1 MTFRMTTS
9 GQIQVWAL
17 MFEISP
23 FEEAF
28 SRDLQRAKREWRD
41 EDRIWLIPGAER
53 VARWPVGEG
62 GRFSECLIPSET
74 MNLISVIHVDEG
86 RRTYPPIGLPEDWPN
101 LLPEGLYWQWLNAT
115 PLITEGP
122 KSLRLRIPVA
132 RGERVSYVEE
142 TFYMEA
148 GPIMPIAGVDEQ
160 ARLTLLAWPQAGAE
174 AVAPVSPETESRQF
188 FGPLRRERVRAD
200 GQDIEVVVPEQDSQ
214 FRALN
219 VWLRWPEPFGALFPT
234 GGGADLLYH
243 RGLMRSYL
251 DELRDGR
258 YEKILRE
265 TEGWVS
271 LFTGEAQA
279 PLGKAWFMP
288 KVLANPD
295 EVLLVAEVRYDI
307 AADSLEELV
316 RSKRFQEVERT
327 PIMVRQVRG
336 WLGYFW
342 WEFYCD
348 LSRHVTI
355 RLCQNCGGVIRG
367 GHADRQCCTRLE
379 NLECHRQRNAEAQRR
394 GRRRRK

>member
-1 MTFRMTTS
+1 MTGS
-9 GQIQVWAL
+9 GQIQVWAPF
-17 MFEISP
+17 FEISP

-41 EDRIWLIPGAER
+41 EDRIWLIPGAEQ
-53 VARWPVGEG
+53 VARWDVGEG

-74 MNLISVIHVDEG
+74 MNLMSVINVDEG
-86 RRTYPPIGLPEDWPN
+86 RRTYPPLTLPEDWQN
-101 LLPEGLYWQWLNAT
+101 SLPEGLYRQWLNAT
-115 PLITEGP
+115 PLIMEGP
-122 KSLRLRIPVA
+122 KSLSLSIPVA

-142 TFYMEA
+142 TFEMEP
-148 GPIMPIAGVDEQ
+148 GPIMPIAGVNER
-160 ARLTLLAWPQAGAE
+160 ARLTLLAWPPAGTD
-174 AVAPVSPETESRQF
+174 AVPPVSPETESRNF
-188 FGPLRRERVRAD
+188 YGPLRRERLPAD
-200 GQDIEVVVPEQDSQ
+200 DQDIEVVVPEQDSQ

-243 RGLMRSYL
+243 RGLMRRYV

-265 TEGWVS
+265 AEGWVS
-271 LFTGEAQA
+271 LFTAEAQA

-288 KVLANPD
+288 KALANLEGALL
-295 EVLLVAEVRYDI
+295 EVEARFDI

-355 RLCQNCGGVIRG
+355 RLCQNCGRVIRG

-379 NLECHRQRNAEAQRR
+379 NPECHRQRNAEAQRR
-394 GRRRRK
+394 RRRK